1 MSIRKVEHD
10 FSDATALPVN
20 PLSYPLVACGE
31 VERLE
36 ILDPMTNVV
45 PKLPKLPSIPPL
57 S

>member
-10 FSDATALPVN
+10 FTTATALPVN
-20 PLSYPLVACGE
+20 PLSHSLVACGE

-36 ILDPMTNVV
+36 VLDPVHDLLPKI
-45 PKLPKLPSIPPL
+45 PKLPPL